1 MEHFNGRQSS
11 PQTWDVLDWAFLFCF
26 KGRGGGGSDAIKSLF
41 SALNLTWI
49 WGFSVNLTELFLQP
63 TTSTRCWA
71 CARNSP
77 AKEAAK
83 SQGAVITLCSHIHE
97 APAKAALPPSGQ
109 GHGVA
114 KEKHPQPVAQA
125 LVFYSRSVLQ
135 LHVFTG
141 LWWLCAEEFLHCLF
155 IWETRLQPVLRGQE
169 NTLLLPSDRRVCSNT
184 ASSTLRRRRGTLGPR
199 LVYISAD
206 SPLSLFHIPLIA
218 WQEKY
223 REDTEAIWLTVP
235 GAGDGWQGKGAQR
248 GYQPSS
254 SKKQNIWLPLISG
267 GKLSYKNL

>member
-11 PQTWDVLDWAFLFCF
+11 PQTWSVLDWAFLFCF
-26 KGRGGGGSDAIKSLF
+26 KGRGGGSGAIKSVF

-49 WGFSVNLTELFLQP
+49 WGFFVNLTKLFLQP
-63 TTSTRCWA
+63 TTFTGPWA
-71 CARNSP
+71 RARNSL

-83 SQGAVITLCSHIHE
+83 TQGVVITLCYHIHK
-97 APAKAALPPSGQ
+97 ASAKAALPPGEQGARRGQ
-109 GHGVA
+109 RGTSSAYSPGSDV
-114 KEKHPQPVAQA
+114 
-125 LVFYSRSVLQ
+125 LFYPLSVLQ
-135 LHVFTG
+135 LHDCTV
-141 LWWLCAEEFLHCLF
+141 LWRLYAEEFLHCLF
-155 IWETRLQPVLRGQE
+155 IWEANLSHVLRGQE
-169 NTLLLPSDRRVCSNT
+169 STLLLHSDRRVCSHT
-184 ASSTLRRRRGTLGPR
+184 ASSTLRRGRGTLGPR

-206 SPLSLFHIPLIA
+206 SPLSLFPIPLIA

-223 REDTEAIWLTVP
+223 REDTAIWLTVP